1 MGAHPLGT
9 ENDARS
15 DQRAWLDA
23 EKERKRQLLLRRLR
37 ADPELTYAQIKE
49 RLGIGATLAKQWAE
63 AAGLRIG
70 PAAEHLGIQR
80 DGELLKSIQKHR
92 RGT

>member
-37 ADPELTYAQIKE
+37 ADPELTYSQIKE

-70 PAAEHLGIQR
+70 PAAEHLFLPHDGSLLRTIQR
-80 DGELLKSIQKHR
+80 HKK
-92 RGT
+92 